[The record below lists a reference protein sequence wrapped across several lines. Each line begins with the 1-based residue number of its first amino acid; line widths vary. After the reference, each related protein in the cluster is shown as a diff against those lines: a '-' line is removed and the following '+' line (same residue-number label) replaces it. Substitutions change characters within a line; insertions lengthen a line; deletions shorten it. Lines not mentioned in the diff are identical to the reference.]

1 MNKCKKIDI
10 TLENDILYIDFLNS
24 ELYSDDNMDIL
35 LTLEYKNK
43 TIKDLEQA
51 QKNIIKRFGKK
62 IIMDR

>member
-24 ELYSDDNMDIL
+24 ESYSDDNMEIL
-35 LTLEYKNK
+35 STLEYKNK